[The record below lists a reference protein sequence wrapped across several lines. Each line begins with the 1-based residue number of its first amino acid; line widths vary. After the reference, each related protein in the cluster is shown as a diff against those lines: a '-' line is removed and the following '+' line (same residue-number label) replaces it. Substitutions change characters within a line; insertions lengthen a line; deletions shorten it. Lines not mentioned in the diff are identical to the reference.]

1 MMHISYQVRTI
12 RNTPVYT
19 FDSLIRAQEEKLNAE
34 KRVGCK
40 MQIVK
45 ITQTEEVIYD

>member
-1 MMHISYQVRTI
+1 MMKISYQVRTI

-19 FDSLIRAQEEKLNAE
+19 FDSLIRAQEEKLAAE

-40 MQIVK
+40 MKLVK
-45 ITQTEEVIYD
+45 VTLTEEEIAA

>member
-1 MMHISYQVRTI
+1 MMHVSYQVRTI

-19 FDSLIRAQEEKLNAE
+19 FDSLIRAQQEKLNAE

-40 MQIVK
+40 MQLVK
-45 ITQTEEVIYD
+45 ITHIEEVVE